1 MYLNYTLFLKN
12 IKYIDM
18 KQSKDQIEILKSKL
32 QKIKDISYGS
42 IQRDGSN
49 PDWAMVNNLAHECKN
64 ILEYKIKTP

>member
-42 IQRDGSN
+42 IQRDEPN